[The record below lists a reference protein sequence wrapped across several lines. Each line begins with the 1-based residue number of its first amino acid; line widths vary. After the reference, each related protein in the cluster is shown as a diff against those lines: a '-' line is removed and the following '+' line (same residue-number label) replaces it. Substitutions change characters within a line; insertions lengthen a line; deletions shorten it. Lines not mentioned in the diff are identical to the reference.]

1 MDVDVASFKVYALLC
16 HDLSTLDSRGST
28 RGGWWNEGEIPG
40 GGKGRRGSFCWL
52 RAMMD
57 GMMVSGTNRSA
68 KCLLVSP
75 LFSKCTLRQILH
87 IGRPPSL
94 LHFFLNFDKRSS
106 FYGLIKKKN
115 SFYLLLRD
123 WRWKKE
129 AKNTPSLFIIYY
141 RIVSKGENCASRQ
154 GNRKNWT
161 KEGKKKLKLS
171 ILEMPFTVAT
181 SMPHFDK
188 RSSNILAA
196 ATRKE
201 NFNLC
206 SRRVWSAVEKRVP
219 KKPRSWIYILP
230 VVDAHVSEWNHVEIT
245 ASTLLH
251 RIRARVTLQSVPGA
265 PLEGQ

>member
-1 MDVDVASFKVYALLC
+1 MSRPVYFGLPWEYAWWMMKRGWNTWRREGEEGQLLLAAC
-16 HDLSTLDSRGST
+16 HD
-28 RGGWWNEGEIPG
+28 GWDDGIWDKSI
-40 GGKGRRGSFCWL
+40 GK
-52 RAMMD
+52 
-57 GMMVSGTNRSA
+57 VSVGIAAIFEMYSEANFAHWTPSLFVTF
-68 KCLLVSP
+68 LL
-75 LFSKCTLRQILH
+75 KLRQTI
-87 IGRPPSL
+87 
-94 LHFFLNFDKRSS
+94 FFLRSHQ
-106 FYGLIKKKN
+106 KKN

-123 WRWKKE
+123 WRWKEE

>member
-1 MDVDVASFKVYALLC
+1 MWPLSKCTRCYVTTCLLWTPVGVRVVDDETRVKYLEE
-16 HDLSTLDSRGST
+16 G
-28 RGGWWNEGEIPG
+28 RGGGAAFAGCVPWWMGWWYLGQIDRQSVCWY
-40 GGKGRRGSFCWL
+40 RRYF
-52 RAMMD
+52 RN
-57 GMMVSGTNRSA
+57 VHR
-68 KCLLVSP
+68 
-75 LFSKCTLRQILH
+75 TLRQILH

-115 SFYLLLRD
+115 SFYFLLRD

>member
-1 MDVDVASFKVYALLC
+1 M
-16 HDLSTLDSRGST
+16 
-28 RGGWWNEGEIPG
+28 W
-40 GGKGRRGSFCWL
+40 
-52 RAMMD
+52 
-57 GMMVSGTNRSA
+57 
-68 KCLLVSP
+68 P
-75 LFSKCTLRQILH
+75 LSKCTRCYVTTCLLWTPVGVRVVDDETRVKYLEEGRGGGAAFAGCVPWWMGWWYLGQIDRQSVCWYRRYFRNVLWGKFCTLDALFVTFLLKLRQTI
-87 IGRPPSL
+87 
-94 LHFFLNFDKRSS
+94 FFLRSH
-106 FYGLIKKKN
+106 KKKN

-154 GNRKNWT
+154 GNRKNWA

>member
-1 MDVDVASFKVYALLC
+1 M
-16 HDLSTLDSRGST
+16 
-28 RGGWWNEGEIPG
+28 W
-40 GGKGRRGSFCWL
+40 
-52 RAMMD
+52 
-57 GMMVSGTNRSA
+57 
-68 KCLLVSP
+68 P
-75 LFSKCTLRQILH
+75 LSKCTRCYVTTCLLWTPVGVRVVDDETRVKYLEEGRGGGQLLLAACHDGWDDGIWDKS
-87 IGRPPSL
+87 IGKVSVGIAAIFEMYSEANFAHWTPSL
-94 LHFFLNFDKRSS
+94 FVHFFLNFDKRSS
-106 FYGLIKKKN
+106 FYDLIKKKN